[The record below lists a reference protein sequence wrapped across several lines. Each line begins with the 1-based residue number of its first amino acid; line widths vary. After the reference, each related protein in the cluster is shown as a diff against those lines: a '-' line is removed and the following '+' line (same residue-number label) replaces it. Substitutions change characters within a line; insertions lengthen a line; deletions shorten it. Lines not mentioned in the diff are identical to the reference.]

1 MMIMPNNLEECIKRA
16 GMTRKECGASM
27 PNGGIA
33 PETVSRHISGKIGM
47 TLSLAEDYAHILGCT
62 AYDVLFQAAPVP
74 IIAECTLR
82 TDKKVKRN
90 FLTARKGKV
99 YGSTLASDTAAIIWS
114 KDSDYHGIW
123 DDWASAVE
131 YVCLS
136 PITQKYIG
144 QKAIMNWAYC
154 LLENPIPFEDDDD
167 PQQIVAGFLY
177 PEPDGLYTIDNKYI
191 GKRLTNQK
199 LIWATSRVA
208 VSFRPELRG
217 VEIVYDK

>member
-1 MMIMPNNLEECIKRA
+1 MIMPNNLEECIKRA

-74 IIAECTLR
+74 IVAECTLR
-82 TDKKVKRN
+82 QNKKVKRN
-90 FLTARKGKV
+90 FFTARKGMV
-99 YGSTLASDTAAIIWS
+99 YGSAQLQNSAAIIW
-114 KDSDYHGIW
+114 DAHADYTGAW
-123 DDWASAVE
+123 SDWATAVE
-131 YVCLS
+131 YICYT
-136 PITQKYIG
+136 PIVEKRVSQH
-144 QKAIMNWAYC
+144 AIMQWAYC
-154 LLENPIPFEDDDD
+154 LLETPAAFEDDED

-191 GKRLTNQK
+191 KKRLTGQK
-199 LIWATSRVA
+199 LIWAASRLA